1 MCLATSG
8 LCSALSTEAMEDF
21 GNLTVNGDIDSV
33 VLVTKV
39 GVKAIFELGLGNVGL
54 TGYNRQLM
62 S

>member
-1 MCLATSG
+1 
-8 LCSALSTEAMEDF
+8 MEDF